1 MNVVTLLFWLSAGVL
16 IYVFIGFPLILILRG
31 LLLPRPYKQDDI
43 TPSVSL
49 IIAAYNEAGVI
60 EEKLKNTLSLDYP
73 PDRLEIIVASDG
85 STDGTDEI
93 VKRYAERG
101 VQLLALPRRGKIPAL
116 NTASSLAKGEIL
128 VFSDANS
135 MYAPDALRAL
145 DRKSTRLNSSHVKR

>member
-1 MNVVTLLFWLSAGVL
+1 MNVVTLIFWLSAGVL

-60 EEKLKNTLSLDYP
+60 EEKLKNSLALDYP

-85 STDGTDEI
+85 STDGTDGLSN
-93 VKRYAERG
+93 AT
-101 VQLLALPRRGKIPAL
+101 QSA
-116 NTASSLAKGEIL
+116 ASGCWRCRVGGRFRL
-128 VFSDANS
+128 
-135 MYAPDALRAL
+135 
-145 DRKSTRLNSSHVKR
+145 STRLPARQRGKFSSFLMLTACTRPMRCAPSYVHLPTRR